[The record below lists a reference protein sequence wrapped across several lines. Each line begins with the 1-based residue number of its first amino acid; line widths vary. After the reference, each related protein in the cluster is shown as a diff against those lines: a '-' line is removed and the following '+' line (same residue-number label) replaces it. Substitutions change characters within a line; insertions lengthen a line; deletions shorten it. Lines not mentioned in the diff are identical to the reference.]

1 MIHQPTL
8 VRDRLVRLV
17 SDMLFAFRTHVTMM
31 PQLEPEILNALEPI
45 GRQAITIVVVNTVLV
60 AVGGE
65 RSEAKEPRFDK
76 TRRAL
81 AKKTRKGPRGVP
93 KKRVGGSVQAPI
105 GGDQE
110 GAATTLGGSP

>member
-93 KKRVGGSVQAPI
+93 RKRSVVVHVVSAVAPTST
-105 GGDQE
+105 E
-110 GAATTLGGSP
+110 EAPL